1 MEHRIDIEVRFAD
14 LDAYGHVNNAVFF
27 TYLETA
33 RIKLLKER
41 FTADLQ
47 SGLLFLVAEA
57 NCRYLAPINFGDRVR
72 VVLTAGRIGR
82 SSFTLNYR
90 IDNGEQRVFAEAS
103 TVMVCYQAQTSA
115 IVPIPESLRQSLEER
130 PG

>member
-1 MEHRIDIEVRFAD
+1 MEHCVDIEVRFAD

-41 FTADLQ
+41 LTDDLQ
-47 SGLLFLVAEA
+47 SGLLFLVVEA
-57 NCRYLAPINFGDRVR
+57 NCRYLAPINLYDRVR
-72 VVLTAGRIGR
+72 VTLTADRIGR

-90 IDNGEQRVFAEAS
+90 IDNGGQRLFAEAS
-103 TVMVCYQAQTSA
+103 TVMVCFHAPTSA
-115 IVPIPESLRQSLEER
+115 SVRIPDSLRQFLEKV
-130 PG
+130 PA